1 MQELFL
7 YLFTNF
13 FVTFDKSVFC
23 GDSCQNNAII
33 KVNGK
38 HRNRVL
44 TDFAGAAQK
53 GMCRN
58 FSVNLHTD
66 MRHIPLFNTI

>member
-53 GMCRN
+53 GM
-58 FSVNLHTD
+58 
-66 MRHIPLFNTI
+66 